1 MYCPVCHRRLNVI
14 PESNRF
20 THGKPRFKT
29 KMTFFHLS
37 TTVGRLCF
45 GHYDVSSIH
54 AGKYVRADTFPLYA
68 ENPGSFLHLQ
78 KRCDTDNP
86 RICYR
91 GF

>member
-1 MYCPVCHRRLNVI
+1 MAAQYEIMRFAKDKG
-14 PESNRF
+14 PEINGIEVLDERTKEKYVSNPDVD
-20 THGKPRFKT
+20 TSLT
-29 KMTFFHLS
+29 QYNFHLIEPK
-37 TTVGRLCF
+37 GR
-45 GHYDVSSIH
+45 YRVDV
-54 AGKYVRADTFPLYA
+54 FPLYA

>member
-1 MYCPVCHRRLNVI
+1 MAAQYAIMRFAKDKG
-14 PESNRF
+14 PEISGIEVLDERTKEKYVSNPDVD
-20 THGKPRFKT
+20 TSLT
-29 KMTFFHLS
+29 QYNFHLIEPK
-37 TTVGRLCF
+37 GR
-45 GHYDVSSIH
+45 Y
-54 AGKYVRADTFPLYA
+54 RAEAFPLYA